1 MVENSEK
8 ISFKRLRVLFI
19 IFAIFIGAA
28 YSYVSRFSITSD
40 TISYIDMAY
49 EFINYGYKG
58 LINGIWSPL
67 YPFFLAIGFYIFKP
81 DSFNEFPVLH
91 LVNFLIYIFAL
102 FSFDFFLLSL
112 LKYHQKLKRT
122 DSKNSLICIEGWAL
136 GVIGYSLFVLS
147 SLNIMGLWG
156 GDPDICFSI
165 FIYLVPGII
174 LRILSGKNSKLSFII
189 LGLFFGLGYL
199 AKAPIFPLS
208 FLYLFLLNRE
218 LKKNKLSILFSILV
232 FIAVISPYVYAL
244 SEYKGHFT
252 VGESGKTNY
261 AWYVNNTP
269 FFAHWQG
276 EGNSDGMAIGKPI
289 HPTRKIFDN
298 PPVYEFGLPL
308 FGTYPPWTDPS
319 YWYEGVQ
326 VSFDGI
332 MQIAS
337 LCASSKIFID
347 IFLKML
353 GSLTGLS
360 LFLFFLSKENRF
372 SKYSILI
379 LPSLFAFLMF
389 SLVHL
394 EPRYIGAFIPLIF
407 LGVIASFRFGKNKEL
422 LNVINKVSITIFLM
436 LILVI
441 SVINGREMSG
451 WLSGSQNHVE
461 WEIAQSLKSIGI
473 SEGDKVAVIGYAIP
487 YSPIW
492 ARVARVKIVSEIL
505 EKDTDGFWNLNQE
518 SNINVIKVFQSTG
531 AKAIISKTIP
541 LGVFKSDWKTLS
553 DNGPYVKLLTSK

>member
-19 IFAIFIGAA
+19 VFAILIGAA

-49 EFINYGYKG
+49 EFINNDYKG

-67 YPFFLAIGFYIFKP
+67 YPAFLAMGFYIFKP

-91 LVNFLIYIFAL
+91 LVNFLIYILAL

-112 LKYHQKLKRT
+112 LQYHQKLKRL
-122 DSKNSLICIEGWAL
+122 DWKNKLICFEVWAL
-136 GVIGYSLFVLS
+136 GVIGYSLFILS

-156 GDPDICFSI
+156 GDPDVCFSI
-165 FIYLVPGII
+165 FIYLVSGII
-174 LRILSGKNSKLSFII
+174 LKILSGNNSKSNFVT

-199 AKAPIFPLS
+199 AKAPMFPLS
-208 FLYLFLLNRE
+208 FLYLFLLSRE
-218 LKKNKLSILFSILV
+218 LKKNKLNILFSILV
-232 FIAVISPYVYAL
+232 FMAVVSPYVYAL

-252 VGESGKTNY
+252 IGESGKINY

-269 FFAHWQG
+269 LFVHWQG
-276 EGNSDGMAIGKPI
+276 GVNGEPI
-289 HPTRKIFDN
+289 HPTRKLFNN
-298 PPVYEFGLPL
+298 PPVYEFATPVI
-308 FGTYPPWTDPS
+308 GTYPPWTDPS
-319 YWYEGVQ
+319 YWYEGVK

-332 MQIAS
+332 MQVAS

-353 GSLTGLS
+353 GFLTGLS
-360 LFLFFLSKENRF
+360 LLLFFLSKENKF
-372 SKYSILI
+372 SKYLILI

-394 EPRYIGAFIPLIF
+394 EPRYIGAFIPLFF
-407 LGVIASFRFGKNKEL
+407 LGVLASFRFEKNKEL
-422 LNVINKVSITIFLM
+422 LNVVNKTSITIFLM
-436 LILVI
+436 LILSI
-441 SVINGREMSG
+441 SVINGREISG
-451 WLSGSQNHVE
+451 WLSGSQIHTE
-461 WEIAQSLKSIGI
+461 WEVAQSLKSTGI
-473 SEGDKVAVIGYAIP
+473 NEGDNVAVIGYAIP
-487 YSPIW
+487 YSPVW

-505 EKDTDGFWNLNQE
+505 EKDANEFWSLIQE
-518 SNINVIKVFQSTG
+518 SNTGVIKVFQTTG
-531 AKAIISKTIP
+531 AKAIIAKTIP
-541 LGVFKSDWKTLS
+541 LCALKSDWKKLS
-553 DNGPYVKLLTSK
+553 NNGPYVKLLTSK